1 VTEIPV
7 TDSPV
12 TESPITESIPGDNS
26 KKLSREQRWELL
38 AAADADELIALADTC
53 LAAARECTVTA
64 PPRTGCVT
72 AQVRD
77 PVLRERF
84 FLGDVLA
91 CSAEVELDGV
101 KGWAMRL
108 SDDRAAVL
116 AMAICDAAGETE
128 SAAAIETQ
136 CRRVAARAREREAAE
151 WAELAPTIVQFE
163 EL

>member
-1 VTEIPV
+1 MT
-7 TDSPV
+7 
-12 TESPITESIPGDNS
+12 
-26 KKLSREQRWELL
+26 REERWALL
-38 AAADADELIALADTC
+38 ATADADELIGLADRC
-53 LAAARECTVTA
+53 LAGGAAVTVIT

-101 KGWAMRL
+101 RGWAMRL
-108 SDDRAAVL
+108 GDDRAAVL
-116 AMAICDAAGETE
+116 AMAVCDAAGDTGL
-128 SAAAIETQ
+128 AADIEAL
-136 CRRVAARAREREAAE
+136 CRRVAACEAEAEARE
-151 WAELAPTIVQFE
+151 WAELTPTIVEFE